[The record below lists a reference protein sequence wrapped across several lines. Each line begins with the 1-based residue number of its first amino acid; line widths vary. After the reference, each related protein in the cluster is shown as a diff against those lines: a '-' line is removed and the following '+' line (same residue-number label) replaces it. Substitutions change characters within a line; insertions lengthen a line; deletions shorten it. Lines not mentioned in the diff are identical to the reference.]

1 VIAYAFVEET
11 SIQTDQPLPRA
22 SQLRRLLGPED
33 ETPFDSA
40 EGNGPVSWLTAGA
53 WRVYARPRLT
63 GAPVGEEIER
73 FALPTGESVAAVMAN
88 GHDRAWVPFD
98 LDEAYRNYVS
108 ESWRRGSDSRS
119 LSKSQ
124 LRAYYFAKRLI
135 PRRVQLAARR
145 VYTRWVGY
153 PEFPAWPL
161 DDSVALLLRF
171 YARLLLGAE
180 TDTMRFRWFWPGKFR
195 AAALLTH
202 DVETAEGLRLA
213 LELADLEEERG
224 FRSSF
229 NVVAAWYPV
238 DQGILREL
246 RERGFE
252 IGLHGLRHDHSL
264 FNSYSAFH
272 GQLPAIRRAARA
284 FEATG
289 FRSPSTHRVHD
300 WLAEL
305 PLSYDCS
312 VPHSDP
318 FEPMPGGCC
327 TLWPYFIGEVV
338 ELPYTL
344 PQDHTLFT
352 VLQKRSAATWI
363 SQVEAIEGRY
373 GLIQCLSH
381 PDPGYL
387 GDPEHRGFY
396 LELLDALAER
406 PQLWKPLPREL
417 VAWWR
422 QRDAGAPGDN
432 LSYGTIR
439 RQAGSP
445 FAALEPPKQGGGA

>member
-363 SQVEAIEGRY
+363 SLVEAIESRY